1 MHTAPNHTLTVYI
14 FFKNNSIYILRRVYY
29 AATFL
34 AKCSYVLY
42 PLSEQSKKDSFRS
55 LSFLEKVFCF
65 LWGVVKLYNVLGGYN
80 VEYIVCFQISVHKL
94 AQVLKIFLCN
104 LSKLYPSLYR
114 FHGFLIPKQHFKLF
128 PGYFFFLQKKLCA
141 SVKYVTVF
149 ADKLLGPR
157 IALVNNSL
165 DLFIYG

>member
-80 VEYIVCFQISVHKL
+80 VEYIISGKISVHKL
-94 AQVLKIFLCN
+94 AQVSNFF
-104 LSKLYPSLYR
+104 LYR
-114 FHGFLIPKQHFKLF
+114 VHNIHHFLHCLHRLLIPKQHFKLF